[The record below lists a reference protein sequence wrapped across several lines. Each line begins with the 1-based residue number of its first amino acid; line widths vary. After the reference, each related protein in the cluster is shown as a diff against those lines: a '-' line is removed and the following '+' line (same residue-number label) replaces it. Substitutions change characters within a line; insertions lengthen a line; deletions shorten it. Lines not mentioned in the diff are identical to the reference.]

1 MNSGLRSIAIGL
13 AFLVASGAQSP
24 VAVAQST
31 QSAVAVAQN
40 APPVVAAAQNAPPDS
55 ATTRAPEWQCEF
67 TPYLWLIG
75 LDGSVSIGPREEEF
89 SVSFSDLFAALEL
102 GLMGAFE
109 ARRGRW
115 GLIADGMYFDL
126 GPAAP
131 NTGPAGGTFAV
142 EIVEQLY
149 MAGGLVRVLDRSG
162 ATVDLSAGVRYVNI
176 EAELAARGGLLD
188 GVSRS
193 GRQEWVDAVVGARG
207 NYPFARRWSAIV
219 NLEAGA
225 GGSDFT
231 WHALAGADFKMT
243 KSLSARGGYRYLS
256 IDSGSERV
264 DFDLGMGGFI
274 LGLGIAF

>member
-1 MNSGLRSIAIGL
+1 MNPCRRLVVIGL
-13 AFLVASGAQSP
+13 AFLAASGAQSP
-24 VAVAQST
+24 AAAAHGA

-40 APPVVAAAQNAPPDS
+40 APPAAAAAQSAPPDS
-55 ATTRAPEWQCEF
+55 AAAPAPEWQFEF

-75 LDGSVSIGPREEEF
+75 LDGSVSIGSREEEF

-131 NTGPAGGTFAV
+131 NTGPAGGTLAV

-162 ATVDLSAGVRYVNI
+162 ATVDLIVGARYVNL
-176 EAELAARGGLLD
+176 AVELAARGGLLD

-193 GRQEWVDAVVGARG
+193 GRQEWVDAVVGGRG
-207 NYPFARRWSAIV
+207 NYPFTRRWSAIV
-219 NLEAGA
+219 NLEVGT

-231 WHALAGADFKMT
+231 WHALAGADFKVT
-243 KSLSARGGYRYLS
+243 KSLIARGGYRYLS
-256 IDSGSERV
+256 IDSGSGSV
-264 DFDLGMGGFI
+264 DFDLGMGGFV
-274 LGLGIAF
+274 LGLGIPF